1 METYHFS
8 LTIDDDFDEVV
19 ATTRQALKD
28 HGFGI
33 LTEID
38 VAATLAEK
46 IGAEWPPYLILGACN
61 PTYAHKALSAD
72 PAIGVLLPCNVVV
85 RQKDEGDVVVD
96 FMDPNAVLD
105 LVGNPQVGEVADI
118 VRSLLEQ
125 VRDSIANHRQEI
137 SA

>member
-8 LTIDDDFDEVV
+8 LTIDDEFDQVV
-19 ATTRQALKD
+19 EATRQALKE
-28 HGFGI
+28 HGFGV

-61 PTYAHKALSAD
+61 PTYAHQALSAD

-85 RQKDEGDVVVD
+85 RQSDNGTVVD
-96 FMDPNAVLD
+96 FMDPNAVLE
-105 LVGNPQVGEVADI
+105 LVGNPKVGEVADT

-125 VRDSIANHRQEI
+125 VRDSIANHRQGA
-137 SA
+137 ST